1 MPAPGNTTSSATNT
15 ASDRS
20 FSDIC
25 FKQNARNMT
34 KACVDALIAAGDVSQ
49 EYVIARGAQINGSV
63 AAERV
68 VVSGNVEGP
77 IHGGDVI
84 LKSEAH
90 VVGDVHHRSLTVEGG
105 AYFDGRSVQRK
116 NGQLPEK
123 SIKEGAN
130 PRESLSRRLERA
142 ESGNVD

>member
-1 MPAPGNTTSSATNT
+1 MFASRQRGTVIAKGLKIVGSVTAEGLVEVNGQIEGEVHCTS
-15 ASDRS
+15 
-20 FSDIC
+20 
-25 FKQNARNMT
+25 
-34 KACVDALIAAGDVSQ
+34 L
-49 EYVIARGAQINGSV
+49 VIARGAQINGSV

-116 NGQLPEK
+116 NGQFPEK

-142 ESGNVD
+142 EAESGNVD